1 MATLATSN
9 SDASLEDATGAGPY
23 PYPPSWVDR
32 LTNWVRGLP
41 VPYWLV
47 YLIPP
52 VVLFAAMTIINLSD
66 GTYNAMYTAGNTA
79 GLYKIGPF
87 FIYPFHAVPEFV
99 AFYALALM
107 HYLDDVAHRALKSF
121 RPALH
126 IDDAHYQALDYRLTT
141 LPARPTLLASLLG
154 TLFAVGV
161 LSSITAFFPDFSAK
175 LILFTSPAATVLAWG
190 VFIILWFIWGA
201 VTYHT
206 IRQLRLVRHIYTAY
220 TRIDLFNLH
229 PLYSFSWLTAR
240 TGIGWILATY
250 AFMLT
255 APGLTENIITL
266 GILVFNVLFA
276 TAAFAWPLVGIHN
289 KLEDAKSARIYASNQ
304 SFESLSAQLHQGIE
318 GKDLENM
325 SSVKDGL
332 EAISRELE
340 HLEKIH
346 TWPWKRE
353 TVGGLSTALILPVIV
368 WLITRSLDR
377 LL

>member
-1 MATLATSN
+1 MATLASSN
-9 SDASLEDATGAGPY
+9 SDASLQDATGAGPY

-32 LTNWVRGLP
+32 VTDWVRSLP

-47 YLIPP
+47 YLIPA
-52 VVLFAAMTIINLSD
+52 VVLFAAMTVVNLSD
-66 GTYNAMYTAGNTA
+66 GTYSATYAAGNTA

-126 IDDAHYQALDYRLTT
+126 IDDSHYRALGYRLTT

-175 LILFTSPAATVLAWG
+175 LILFTSPAATILAWG

-201 VTYHT
+201 LTYHT
-206 IRQLRLVRHIYTAY
+206 IRQLRLVRHIYSVY
-220 TRIDLFNLH
+220 THIDLFNLH

-266 GILVFNVLFA
+266 GIVVFNVIFA
-276 TAAFAWPLVGIHN
+276 AAAFAWPLVGIHN
-289 KLEDAKSARIYASNQ
+289 KLEEAKSARIYASNQ
-304 SFESLSAQLHQGIE
+304 SFEALSSQLHHGI
-318 GKDLENM
+318 DTAVLDN
-325 SSVKDGL
+325 VPHIKDGL
-332 EAISRELE
+332 EAVSHELE

-353 TVGGLSTALILPVIV
+353 TVGGLSTALILPVV
-368 WLITRSLDR
+368 LWLITRFLDR